1 MKFLQRYDSFSHI
14 QEINERS
21 KWFLTYTLKTF
32 VTLSKNARCASII
45 AAGIKTIWTSESAV
59 IQKQRGRPLFKH
71 LRVRLYKKMGCKALW
86 GIQTAATC
94 RL

>member
-21 KWFLTYTLKTF
+21 KWFLTYTLKIF

-86 GIQTAATC
+86 GIQTAATF